1 MSTCIEYWR
10 LAPDEY
16 RAMLSLQRRLASSVD
31 ARLSNL
37 ILLRV
42 SQINGCAFCCDLHVT
57 EARRLGESERRL
69 SLLQLWSETPFFSE
83 PERAALA
90 WAEHLTHLCDG
101 ALLESSYGS
110 MQIHFSER
118 QIAVLTLTVAVMNV
132 LNRIAV
138 GLGRRP
144 AAD

>member
-31 ARLSNL
+31 ARLWNL
-37 ILLRV
+37 VLLRV
-42 SQINGCAFCCDLHVT
+42 SHINGCAFCCDLHMA
-57 EARRLGESERRL
+57 EARKLGESERRL

-83 PERAALA
+83 QERAALA
-90 WAEHLTHLCDG
+90 WAERLTHSCDG

-118 QIAVLTLTVAVMNV
+118 QIAVLTLAVAVMNV

-144 AAD
+144 VAD